1 MHSAPNSQTLCLILR
16 GKLPKIQGRTSS
28 TKGIVTSAQYLK
40 STGMLLPNGS
50 RIKELKMNNIM
61 THVLVMQK
69 NGQNPNPSEWF
80 TAAYPYSV
88 SSAWIKRY
96 VHNVH
101 ERCFLPYAVSV
112 LAEEMVT
119 LHGIITQLFIST
131 NTNAGRHPIALLFK
145 ILSCLGTKHSS
156 GFFFSLLT
164 FHINVF
170 WEQNWWLSKTVGRN
184 PKHWILPGITNFVDV
199 NEKCH
204 SVIIWNI

>member
-1 MHSAPNSQTLCLILR
+1 MHSTPNSQTLCLILR

-40 STGMLLPNGS
+40 NTGMLLPNGS

-80 TAAYPYSV
+80 TAAYPYRV
-88 SSAWIKRY
+88 SCAWIKRY
-96 VHNVH
+96 VHSVH

-119 LHGIITQLFIST
+119 LHGIITQLFIGT
-131 NTNAGRHPIALLFK
+131 NTNAGRHPMALLLRSSVAWGQS
-145 ILSCLGTKHSS
+145 ILL
-156 GFFFSLLT
+156 GFFSSP
-164 FHINVF
+164 N
-170 WEQNWWLSKTVGRN
+170 
-184 PKHWILPGITNFVDV
+184 IL
-199 NEKCH
+199 H
-204 SVIIWNI
+204 